1 MEITLPIEPKQSI
14 LESNDFTELI
24 DISILNKL
32 INSSLL
38 QTVEWSAG
46 SMKFE
51 NEKHQLL
58 QLKKQ
63 IKNNKLKVSYKR
75 PKYQLGR
82 VYPTKSLSLCSVRR
96 EIRHTLAHGK
106 YIDIDIANCH
116 PEILKQIC
124 DHNKIKT
131 RYLKQ
136 YVENREALLEQTQN
150 YYDCSR
156 DDAKRLFIIL
166 AYYGAIDTWK
176 RTDKEPFDF
185 ILDYQNEL
193 KIIGSKII
201 EANPS
206 LIKTVSKLQKKNET
220 GSAVSIFLQEKERL
234 ILECIYNYLVSKQ
247 IIVDND
253 CVLCFDGIMIQK
265 NKYYP
270 NLLEELSKVIEDT
283 LGFKLKLTE
292 KELNEHYLDQL
303 NDEVDK
309 DSFDYKKTEFE
320 KNHCKI
326 INKSVYIKQTEDDN
340 IFLSKKDLKNA
351 YEHITCT
358 IPDDDNSKLFINL
371 WTTGNDKIRCYDNFG
386 IYPPPLVCPD
396 NIYNLWM
403 PFEAEKIVNYTPN
416 KEALDMILNHIK
428 ILCNNEVEVAD
439 YFIKWIGQMIQYP
452 AVKTICPTLI
462 SEEGAGKGTLNKLIQ
477 KMLGQKKC
485 LESTNP
491 SRDVWGNYNYCMTNS
506 FFVTLNELSKKD
518 TQDAE
523 GKIKALITDGNLWV
537 NPKGVNQFEINS
549 YHRFFITTN
558 KLEPI
563 STSSGDRRNLI
574 IRSSDELC
582 AKTEKNIAYFNKL
595 RQYLDDDN
603 VIATC
608 YNYFKS
614 IPNLDKFNEI
624 PIPKTEYQ
632 ENLKQLSLSPPE
644 QFIRELVIHETGE
657 TVEIKSK
664 DIYNKFCNWC
674 SENNVEYDITPLK
687 LSVRLS
693 NLNIKGVD
701 KKHTREG
708 NSTVL
713 NIKKIKQHF
722 KIDPDE
728 FIDDEPEPVP
738 EVEIPIEV
746 IQKPKTKKASKVNT
760 CLLDLRDE

>member
-14 LESNDFTELI
+14 LESNDFTETI

-38 QTVEWSAG
+38 QTVEWEAG
-46 SMKFE
+46 SVKFE

-58 QLKKQ
+58 MLKKQ
-63 IKNNKLKVSYKR
+63 VKNNKLTVKYKR

-82 VYPTKSLSLCSVRR
+82 VYPSKSLSLCSIRR
-96 EIRHTLAHGK
+96 ELRHTLAYDK

-116 PEILKQIC
+116 PEILKQVC

-136 YVENREALLEQTQN
+136 YVDNREALLEQTQIH
-150 YYDCSR
+150 YDCNR

-176 RTDKEPFDF
+176 KTNLEPFDF

-193 KIIGSKII
+193 KAIGTKII

-234 ILECIYNYLVSKQ
+234 ILECIYNYLVSKE
-247 IIVDND
+247 IIVNND

-292 KELNEHYLDQL
+292 KQLNEHYLDQL
-303 NDEVDK
+303 NDEIDK
-309 DSFDYKKTEFE
+309 DSFDYKKQEFE

-326 INKSVYIKQTEDDN
+326 INKSIYIKQTEDEN
-340 IFLSKKDLKNA
+340 IFLSKKDLINA

-358 IPDDDNSKLFINL
+358 IPDCDKVKLFINT
-371 WTTGNDKIRCYDNFG
+371 WTTGNDKIRCYNSFG

-396 NIYNLWM
+396 NVYNLWM
-403 PFEAEKIVNYTPN
+403 PFEAEKIESYTHN
-416 KEALDMILNHIK
+416 QEALNMILNHIK
-428 ILCNNEVEVAD
+428 ILCNNEEEVAN

-491 SRDVWGNYNYCMTNS
+491 SRDVWGNYNHCMTNS
-506 FFVTLNELSKKD
+506 FFVTLNELSKKE

-549 YHRFFITTN
+549 FHRFFITTN

-563 STSSGDRRNLI
+563 STSNGDRRNLI

-582 AKTEKNIAYFNKL
+582 AKTKKNIEYFNKL

-608 YNYFKS
+608 YNYFKN

-632 ENLKQLSLSPPE
+632 ENLKQLALSPPE
-644 QFIRELVIHETGE
+644 QFIKELVSYETNE
-657 TVEIKSK
+657 TIEIKSK
-664 DIYNKFCNWC
+664 EIYNKFNSWC
-674 SENNVEYDITPLK
+674 IDNNIDYDITPLK

-693 NLNIKGVD
+693 NLNIKGVE
-701 KKHTREG
+701 KKHTRDG
-708 NSTVL
+708 NSTIL
-713 NIKKIKQHF
+713 NVKKVKEHF
-722 KIDPDE
+722 KIDQDL
-728 FIDDEPEPVP
+728 FIDEEPEPIP
-738 EVEIPIEV
+738 EVEIPVEI
-746 IQKPKTKKASKVNT
+746 IQKPKIKKISKVNI
-760 CLLDLRDE
+760 CHLDFTDE